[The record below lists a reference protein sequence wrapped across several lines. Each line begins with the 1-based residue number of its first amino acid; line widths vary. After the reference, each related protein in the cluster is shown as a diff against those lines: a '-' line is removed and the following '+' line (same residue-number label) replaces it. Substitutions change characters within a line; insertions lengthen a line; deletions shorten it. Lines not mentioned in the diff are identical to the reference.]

1 MTRQPKRHVAPVA
14 ACRALPVRKTIVAR
28 TATITVVA
36 TVLAIALAACGGSST
51 PPPSSA
57 NAGAS
62 AATIQDRHLTG
73 NVDPNR
79 IFQILAGAGLP
90 VHQESLGAG
99 PSGEPVSVLFVR
111 DGFHPLAIQQ
121 FSSPKA
127 VTQAGFKPGTKI
139 AKGDSTYT
147 FWAANIV
154 INLGPSDAKS
164 VPATP
169 TVELRT
175 EAARVVAVLDPF
187 IGPFYQRSV
196 DPILLPTTPVPP
208 TPEPTASPKSPAP
221 SPSKH

>member
-1 MTRQPKRHVAPVA
+1 MTRHSSRHA
-14 ACRALPVRKTIVAR
+14 ARGAARPALSAGQTIVVRAGT
-28 TATITVVA
+28 TALLA
-36 TVLAIALAACGGSST
+36 TVLAVALATCGGGST

-57 NAGAS
+57 NPGAS
-62 AATIQDRHLTG
+62 TATAQDRHITG

-121 FSSPKA
+121 YSSPKA
-127 VTQAGFKPGTKI
+127 VTQAGFKPGSKI
-139 AKGDSTYT
+139 GKGDSTYT

-154 INLGPSDAKS
+154 INLGPADAK
-164 VPATP
+164 VIPATP
-169 TVELRT
+169 TVDLQS
-175 EAARVVAVLDPF
+175 EAARLVAVLDPF

-196 DPILLPTTPVPP
+196 DPITLPSTPVPP

-221 SPSKH
+221 SPSKR

>member
-1 MTRQPKRHVAPVA
+1 MTPHSNRHAAPGA
-14 ACRALPVRKTIVAR
+14 ARPALSAGQTVLVRTGT
-28 TATITVVA
+28 TALLA
-36 TVLAIALAACGGSST
+36 TVLALALAACGGGST

-57 NAGAS
+57 NPGAS
-62 AATIQDRHLTG
+62 SATAQDRHLTG

-90 VHQESLGAG
+90 VYQESLGAG

-139 AKGDSTYT
+139 GKGDSTYT

-154 INLGPSDAKS
+154 INLGPADAKV

-169 TVELRT
+169 TVELQS
-175 EAARVVAVLDPF
+175 EATRLVAALDPF

-196 DPILLPTTPVPP
+196 DPITLPTTPVPP
-208 TPEPTASPKSPAP
+208 TPEPTVLPKSPAP
-221 SPSKH
+221 SPYKH

>member
-1 MTRQPKRHVAPVA
+1 MTCQPSRHAAPRAAWRVA
-14 ACRALPVRKTIVAR
+14 AVQQAIVGRAAAATVA
-28 TATITVVA
+28 A

-57 NAGAS
+57 NPGS
-62 AATIQDRHLTG
+62 TSGTPQDRHLAG

-99 PSGEPVSVLFVR
+99 PKGEPVSVLFVR

-127 VTQAGFKPGTKI
+127 VTQAGFKPGSKI
-139 AKGDSTYT
+139 GKGDSTYT

-154 INLGPSDAKS
+154 INLGPADAKV

-169 TVELRT
+169 TVELQT
-175 EAARVVAVLDPF
+175 EAARLVAALDPF

-196 DPILLPTTPVPP
+196 DPITLPSTPIPA
-208 TPEPTASPKSPAP
+208 TPEPSKSPAP
-221 SPSKH
+221 SPSKR

>member
-1 MTRQPKRHVAPVA
+1 MMRQRGRRAAPRA
-14 ACRALPVRKTIVAR
+14 ARGALPASTTLVVRGAS
-28 TATITVVA
+28 A
-36 TVLAIALAACGGSST
+36 TVLAIALAACGGNSA

-57 NAGAS
+57 NPAAS
-62 AATIQDRHLTG
+62 SATSQDRHLAG

-79 IFQILAGAGLP
+79 IFQILAAAGLP

-111 DGFHPLAIQQ
+111 DGFQALAIQQ
-121 FSSPKA
+121 YSSPKA

-139 AKGDSTYT
+139 GKGDSTYT
-147 FWAANIV
+147 FWTANIV
-154 INLGPSDAKS
+154 INLGPSD
-164 VPATP
+164 VGVIPATP
-169 TVELRT
+169 TVELQS

-196 DPILLPTTPVPP
+196 DPVTLPSTPAPAA
-208 TPEPTASPKSPAP
+208 PEPTASPRSPAP